1 MGFWSAVTE
10 GAVDEVRKKFKPAV
24 TEALRK
30 VLDEQAANGG
40 RLSDDYLYHV
50 YKDAYLEAAQKIKLK

>member
-1 MGFWSAVTE
+1 MGFWTAVTE

-24 TEALRK
+24 TEALRV

-50 YKDAYLEAAQKIKLK
+50 YKNAYLEAAKKVSTK